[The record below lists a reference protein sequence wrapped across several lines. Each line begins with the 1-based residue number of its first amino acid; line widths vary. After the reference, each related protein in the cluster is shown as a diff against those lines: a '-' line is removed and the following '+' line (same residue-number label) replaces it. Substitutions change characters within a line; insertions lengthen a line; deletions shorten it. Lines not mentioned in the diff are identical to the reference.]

1 MGSSHSGSRRI
12 ARNDDAPL
20 PIQNGRSPRDR
31 SPTHTNRVYPQD
43 DVMNAIQS
51 SNDRLVTEVS
61 KVVTKLLD
69 GQNELL
75 DNIMNSLEQINKRLD
90 RLEEDM
96 KKIDMKSVWNWKNS
110 AGANGDDQ
118 EMVNLISQ

>member
-1 MGSSHSGSRRI
+1 
-12 ARNDDAPL
+12 
-20 PIQNGRSPRDR
+20 
-31 SPTHTNRVYPQD
+31 
-43 DVMNAIQS
+43 MNAIQS